1 MSGHSKRTTKGIRR
15 GAALALGALIAT
27 AAIGC
32 GRTSPPDR
40 GEPGADGFVLPVP
53 VRGYISGRP
62 ASRWEEGHIS
72 GNGTMGALIM
82 GLPLDETIVLTHE
95 KLFLPWEK
103 PTPPV
108 NTAAR
113 LREIRELLAEGRFQQ
128 AADFIVD
135 LAKAEGYGPKRWT
148 DPFIPA
154 FDLRLRMEARG
165 TIRGYG
171 RTVNFA
177 TGEASVGWKD
187 DRGVFIRKLFVSRPD
202 NIVVCSIKGPG
213 PRKLSCR
220 IGLETR
226 PVSAPSGIDTEY
238 WNPEQKF
245 REGIKDVAVAAS
257 GTRLTYRSSF
267 KRAWP
272 GGLQGYEGMAD
283 VAANGGSVSADGK
296 DIVVQ
301 DADEILVLV
310 RIDLFD
316 DFANSDPPETAKT
329 LETLAAKGYAGLL
342 APHVKTHGGIF
353 GRVRLDLGGTMGD
366 HITPS
371 EGLVAASR
379 TGSVNKAR
387 LEKEFDYGR
396 YAILSSCGEWP
407 PNLQGV
413 WTGTW
418 GAPWSGDYTNNGN
431 LQSALAGALPANM
444 PECMESLFRYMD
456 FLMPG
461 MKANAQRLYGARGIL
476 LPSRSSSHGYNN
488 HFDATWPMTFW
499 TAGAAWMAQFYYD
512 YWLYTGDR
520 KFLAEKAVPFMR
532 EAALFLEDFLVEG
545 KDGKY
550 VFSPSYSPENEAG
563 NTHAQA
569 STNATMDIA
578 LSKEL
583 LRNLITACEELKSD
597 AESVKRWQAML
608 EKMPDYRIN
617 KDGAVAE
624 WADPRLED
632 NDAHRHAS
640 HLAGLF
646 DWMPP
651 DVRKDPALLAAF
663 RTAVERKMVWRR
675 SEERREMAFGLVQ
688 LGLAATTLRDAK
700 TASEIIDWLVSDY
713 WTPALTSTHEPG
725 SVFNTDICGGL
736 PAVVIKAIL
745 YTEPGLLDLL
755 PALPADWPQ
764 GSIEGLPT
772 RCRILVKK
780 LAWDGKRIEL
790 TLNSAKDQ
798 TIVLRTPGPIE
809 AMDVVR
815 GSAAIGDAA
824 AGDSAED
831 RRRLTLPALQD
842 VTLELLLK

>member
-1 MSGHSKRTTKGIRR
+1 MTGIRR
-15 GAALALGALIAT
+15 GTTLALGALIAA

-40 GEPGADGFVLPVP
+40 GAPAANGFVLPVP

-62 ASRWEEGHIS
+62 ASRWEEGHVS
-72 GNGTMGALIM
+72 GNGKMGALVM
-82 GLPLDETIVLTHE
+82 GLPLDESIVLTHE

-103 PTPPV
+103 PIPPV

-128 AADFIVD
+128 AADFVVD

-177 TGEASVGWKD
+177 TGEASVGWRD

-213 PRKLSCR
+213 PGKLTCR

-342 APHVKTHGGIF
+342 APHVKAHGGIF
-353 GRVRLDLGGTMGD
+353 GRVRLDLGGTVGD

-431 LQSALAGALPANM
+431 LQSALAGALSANM

-476 LPSRSSSHGYNN
+476 LPSRSSSHGFNN

-550 VFSPSYSPENEAG
+550 VFSPSYSPENEAA
-563 NTHAQA
+563 NTHSQA

-583 LRNLITACEELKSD
+583 LRNLVAACEELKSD
-597 AESVKRWQAML
+597 AESVKRWKAML

-651 DVRKDPALLAAF
+651 DVRKDPKLISAF
-663 RTAVERKMVWRR
+663 HTAVERKMVWRR

-700 TASEIIDWLVSDY
+700 TTSEIIDWLAHDY

-745 YTEPGLLDLL
+745 YTEPDLLDLL

-780 LAWDGKRIEL
+780 LAWDGRRIEL

-798 TIVLRTPGPIE
+798 TIVLRAPGPIE

-815 GSAAIGDAA
+815 GRATIGDAA

-831 RRRLTLPALQD
+831 RRRLTVPADED
-842 VTLELLLK
+842 VTIEILLN